1 MPETNITITSAV
13 VQPAPT
19 KDTLPPLPKPRHKS
33 RYGLF
38 SVIATGLIISLM
50 FGWKQ
55 FGWADARNTIFLALV
70 GPMTGNDQENGKIMR
85 QSTQLYVDQINR
97 QGGIHGQPVKLL
109 VYDDQNKP
117 KLSKSIAVEIATKTP
132 ALLVI
137 GHQSSSTSLAA
148 SPLYQ
153 QYGLPAIT
161 GSATAD
167 EVTQG
172 NDWYFRTIFTASD
185 QSALLANY
193 INKILKYE
201 TAYLIFDQ
209 DAFGTALATAFVHA
223 TQKLGMTV
231 KCQWSF
237 KNSETNSVEES
248 INQMVTTLQANPE
261 PTVIFLAVHISEG
274 AKIVIALK
282 QLHHI
287 QLVGPNSLAG
297 NAFINELRKTPQER
311 SQPGYYSDGIYIAS
325 PYLKDIS
332 GERARQFEEAYFSKY
347 QEEPLSY
354 EATYYDAVIMA
365 LHAIETTPA
374 SNPTLSLTERRA
386 QVKQGLEQ
394 LTSPAKSVEGV
405 TGNLYVDE
413 NRNVVRPIPIGIYK
427 EGKPTV
433 AMYQFQPLTNF
444 KNMDNLL
451 DEVLDN
457 NIILMN
463 GKFMHKA
470 QVVYTGIDFN
480 EISDFDLKNSTFTAD
495 FYLWFR
501 FTDQLKDDH
510 AIEFINVTDYN
521 LGNPILVSAD
531 DGITTKTYRLKAKFK
546 GNFDFHDYPL
556 DRQILPIQFRHSQL
570 TKEQLIYV
578 VDTLGMQHAQ
588 KTGKEIAQQ
597 LDNKK
602 VSTINGWQINQ
613 VHFFQDTKKNDST
626 LGVPKLFKTPQS
638 IEYSRF
644 NVAIQVE
651 RHLMSFMLKNL
662 LAVFFLVVVGYLSMF
677 IPISGLATRLG
688 IGTTLFLTTSV
699 FHLKLASEL
708 VNIDYPV
715 LMEYF
720 YYMLYLL
727 SIFIMVTTTVAAYI
741 YEEKKTADCL
751 SMKRFN
757 WFGQIVYPLAI
768 IIFLGVIAY
777 HYREILMG

>member
-1 MPETNITITSAV
+1 MPETNIIATSSEE
-13 VQPAPT
+13 QPAPT
-19 KDTLPPLPKPRHKS
+19 KDTLPPLPTPRHKS

-38 SVIATGLIISLM
+38 TVIATGLIISLI

-55 FGWADARNTIFLALV
+55 FGWPNEKNTIFLAVV

-117 KLSKSIAVEIATKTP
+117 KLSKSIALEIATKTP

-137 GHQSSSTSLAA
+137 GHQNSSTSLAA

-167 EVTQG
+167 EVTQR
-172 NDWYFRTIFTASD
+172 NDWYFRTIFTTSD
-185 QSALLANY
+185 QGALLANY

-201 TAYLIFDQ
+201 TACLIFDQ

-237 KNSETNSVEES
+237 KNSEANSVEES

-274 AKIVIALK
+274 AKIVVALK
-282 QLHHI
+282 QLHQVQI
-287 QLVGPNSLAG
+287 VGPNSLAG
-297 NAFINELRKTPQER
+297 NAFIEELRHSPQER

-325 PYLKDIS
+325 PYLSDIA
-332 GERARQFEEAYFSKY
+332 GERAQQFEEAYITKY

-354 EATYYDAVIMA
+354 EATYYDATIMA
-365 LHAIETTPA
+365 LHAIETTQA
-374 SNPTLSLTERRA
+374 SNPTLNLTERRA
-386 QVKQGLEQ
+386 QVKQGLDQ
-394 LTSPAKSVEGV
+394 LTSPASSVEGV
-405 TGNLYVDE
+405 TGTLYFDE
-413 NRNVVRPIPIGIYK
+413 NRNIVRPIPIGIYK
-427 EGKPTV
+427 EGKPAV
-433 AMYQFQPLTNF
+433 AMNQFQPLTNL
-444 KNMDNLL
+444 KSIDNLL

-457 NIILMN
+457 NIILIN

-480 EISDFDLKNSTFTAD
+480 DISDFDLKNSTFTTN

-501 FTDQLKDDH
+501 FTGQIDDS
-510 AIEFINVTDYN
+510 AIEFINVTDYK
-521 LGNPILVSAD
+521 LGTPILVSED
-531 DGITTKTYRLKAKFK
+531 DGITTRTYRLKAKFK

-556 DRQILPIQFRHSQL
+556 DRQILPIQFRHSKL

-578 VDTLGMQHAQ
+578 VDTLGMQQAQ

-597 LDNKK
+597 FENKK
-602 VSTINGWQINQ
+602 VSSINGWQINQ

-644 NVAIQVE
+644 NVAIQME
-651 RHLMSFMLKNL
+651 RHLMSFILKNL
-662 LAVFFLVVVGYLSMF
+662 LAAFFLVVVGYLSFF

-727 SIFIMVTTTVAAYI
+727 SIFIIVATIAAAYI
-741 YEEKKTADCL
+741 YEEKKTTDCL
-751 SMKRFN
+751 LMKRLD
-757 WFGQIVYPLAI
+757 WFGKIVYPLAI
-768 IIFLGVIAY
+768 IIFVGVIVY
-777 HYREILMG
+777 LYREILMR